1 MTITKLDCMEL
12 KDTRYSVYPYDGYNL
27 EEILGKFY
35 EAIKE
40 CNDLSFSLQ
49 EFNNWLIS
57 QGLTEEVLKQ
67 LTKIDWDNIV
77 NSELYQSVIERL
89 LNSNN
94 RIEEVKNELSSQLD
108 NIESETNEKI
118 EEVKMS
124 VNDVN
129 KRIFYNTLYV
139 DPNTGQ
145 FKSIKS
151 ALDYAIKNGVG
162 KNNRYTIC
170 INNGVY
176 NEKLNLVDGI
186 DLVGSST
193 ENTIITYRGTS
204 YRQDDTINASCD
216 CSIRNITIIQD
227 SNGIQADLQNYPIH
241 IDGNPQENMN
251 VAIENVKAISYG
263 EFSHHA
269 IGIGL
274 YGSQQI
280 DIKNCHFE
288 SENKSA
294 FYLHNQ
300 SNQSKRCSC
309 YIKDSNIFSR
319 LRASTQSEENSAFL
333 LEDVGSNQIDEV
345 KLINCEVFIPKGVD
359 IRLRKHPSFEGDRNT
374 LYCGLVGCTYN
385 TYDYPTDGGTIL
397 DFDNAI
403 RVSGIDGDKTGN
415 VLFANPKDIN
425 PYGKTI
431 NAMVSNVNDG
441 IAIGVGVTYC
451 GVVFC
456 VTKGIVQVIARDTT
470 AGQYINS
477 TSDGGAK
484 GCNKTDNGIIGI
496 ALKTNGYYSKIP
508 CLLI

>member
-1 MTITKLDCMEL
+1 MSTRKIEL
-12 KDTRYSVYPYDGYNL
+12 SVGAVKYVDPN
-27 EEILGKFY
+27 EMI
-35 EAIKE
+35 
-40 CNDLSFSLQ
+40 
-49 EFNNWLIS
+49 
-57 QGLTEEVLKQ
+57 TEEDFDYIKN
-67 LTKIDWDNIV
+67 KIP
-77 NSELYQSVIERL
+77 ELDGRVGVIEDEIDEI
-89 LNSNN
+89 NS
-94 RIEEVKNELSSQLD
+94 SLD
-108 NIESETNEKI
+108 NIKKKHFT
-118 EEVKMS
+118 
-124 VNDVN
+124 
-129 KRIFYNTLYV
+129 NTLYV
-139 DPNTGQ
+139 DKKTGQ
-145 FKSIKS
+145 FKTIIS
-151 ALDYAIKNGVG
+151 AIDYAVNNGVD
-162 KNNRYTIC
+162 KNNRYTIF

-193 ENTIITYRGTS
+193 ENTIITYKGTS
-204 YRQDDTINASCD
+204 YRQDNTINASCD
-216 CSIRNITIIQD
+216 CSVRNITVIQD
-227 SNGIQADLQNYPIH
+227 SYGIQADLQNYPIH
-241 IDGNPQENMN
+241 IDGNPQENMY
-251 VAIENVKAISYG
+251 VTIENVKAISYG

-274 YGSQQI
+274 YGSQHI
-280 DIKNCHFE
+280 DIKNCYFE

-300 SNQSKRCSC
+300 SNQSQGCKC

-319 LRASTQSEENSAFL
+319 LRAGTQSEENSSFL

-345 KLINCEVFIPKGVD
+345 KLINCEVYIPKGVD
-359 IRLRKHPSFEGDRNT
+359 IRLRKHPSFGGNRNT

-403 RVSGIDGDKTGN
+403 RVSGINGDKTGN

-431 NAMVSNVNDG
+431 NAIVSNINDG